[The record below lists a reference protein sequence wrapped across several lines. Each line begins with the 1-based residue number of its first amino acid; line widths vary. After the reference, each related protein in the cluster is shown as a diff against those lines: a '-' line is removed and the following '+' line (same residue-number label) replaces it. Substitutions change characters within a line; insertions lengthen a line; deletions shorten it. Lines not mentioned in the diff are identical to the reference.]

1 MLRFVKISVVIAL
14 LLSFESC
21 IEPYDVR
28 YNLSTDVLTVDG
40 LVTDQGG
47 SVIAIKRSRSE
58 SFIYTVP
65 VKGCTVDILTGD
77 GKKTNLKETAPGI
90 YATPADFRGML
101 GQTYQ
106 LLFKTPE
113 GQNYQSSVEL
123 MQAAPDIKKVYQE
136 FNQRGILDRM
146 GTRVLSSTF
155 DIFVD
160 FDDRADQKNAYLWK
174 WELFEAQE
182 ICITCEK
189 GILNSRTLQCVNA
202 STPFAYDYQCQGNCW
217 DLFYSTD
224 INIMSDVF
232 SNGRTITGRRVAQ
245 VPYYSDL
252 GALVEVQQY
261 AVSNEAYQYYLLL
274 RDQTQTTGTLA
285 DTPPAPIVGNVRN
298 INDRSEIVVGYFGA
312 AGVKKMRYWVNRNGF
327 SQQGGVKTPL
337 LGRATNLEPTTPPAP
352 PTFETRPPLYPCIA
366 SRNRTPIRPQ
376 GWR

>member
-1 MLRFVKISVVIAL
+1 MMLRL
-14 LLSFESC
+14 LLTFLACLMCFSGTFAQKKRRKTAARTPRQAQVIFADFPLKVSKNNA
-21 IEPYDVR
+21 Y
-28 YNLSTDVLTVDG
+28 L
-40 LVTDQGG
+40 TDQANRPFLMNADAGWLLLQKLT
-47 SVIAIKRSRSE
+47 IEEARYYLNNRKAKY
-58 SFIYTVP
+58 FNTVF
-65 VKGCTVDILTGD
+65 L
-77 GKKTNLKETAPGI
+77 
-90 YATPADFRGML
+90 
-101 GQTYQ
+101 Q
-106 LLFKTPE
+106 LLPTEP
-113 GQNYQSSVEL
+113 
-123 MQAAPDIKKVYQE
+123 
-136 FNQRGILDRM
+136 
-146 GTRVLSSTF
+146 
-155 DIFVD
+155 
-160 FDDRADQKNAYLWK
+160 DQKNAYLWK

-217 DLFYSTD
+217 ELFYSTD